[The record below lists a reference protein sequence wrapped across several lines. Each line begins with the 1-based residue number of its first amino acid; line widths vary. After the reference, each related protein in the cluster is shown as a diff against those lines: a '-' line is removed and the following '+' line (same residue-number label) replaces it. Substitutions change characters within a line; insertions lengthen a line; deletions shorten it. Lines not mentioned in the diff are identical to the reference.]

1 MTNSHSRKTT
11 LIHRLISGMC
21 CAAACAVALT
31 QDVSGPG
38 PSQARLDHARQLI
51 RQTPSPF
58 ESPNPLAV
66 IRVVNCLHSL
76 GRQQAIAL
84 LRQIAPEER
93 STVHDPED
101 TEEAA
106 EVAKYEDSLWDA
118 QSVSTIVP
126 LLFEVEQGGVL
137 PPAVWYDK
145 DKRQWTIGCGVLV
158 VQDGIPFNAC
168 DVWQLEGSLGT
179 TLPLVDWAAAHGK
192 LRETPSIPKTIR
204 CRQRMCC
211 TLGSLRGLFP
221 RFPCSG
227 RKTNEVGRSFNVYFV
242 PRLSSS
248 CHSHFETARTWVGM
262 SCGGTS
268 PRGAFTGIV
277 TPRPS

>member
-21 CAAACAVALT
+21 CTATCAVALT

-38 PSQARLDHARQLI
+38 PSQARLDRARQLI

-101 TEEAA
+101 TEEAE
-106 EVAKYEDSLWDA
+106 EVTKYEDSLWDA

-126 LLFEVEQGGVL
+126 LLFEVEQGGVV

-145 DKRQWTIGCGVLV
+145 DKRQWSIGCGVLV

-192 LRETPSIPKTIR
+192 LRETPLDPQDDPLQAADVLYAR
-204 CRQRMCC
+204 VVARAVPQVPVQWAQDER
-211 TLGSLRGLFP
+211 
-221 RFPCSG
+221 G
-227 RKTNEVGRSFNVYFV
+227 RKKLQRLLRT
-242 PRLSSS
+242 RLSSS
-248 CHSHFETARTWVGM
+248 CHSHFETERTWVGM

-268 PRGAFTGIV
+268 PEGHLLG
-277 TPRPS
+277 S